1 MPSSIAFISKR
12 CASQAFRTKC
22 LAHLQMLNKDESL
35 LQLSLVMLLLLL
47 LLLLMLH
54 KSFSNGTLVLR
65 ERGSQDNF
73 FKEGKMSQSL

>member
-1 MPSSIAFISKR
+1 
-12 CASQAFRTKC
+12 
-22 LAHLQMLNKDESL
+22 MLNKDESL

-54 KSFSNGTLVLR
+54 KSFSSGTLVLR